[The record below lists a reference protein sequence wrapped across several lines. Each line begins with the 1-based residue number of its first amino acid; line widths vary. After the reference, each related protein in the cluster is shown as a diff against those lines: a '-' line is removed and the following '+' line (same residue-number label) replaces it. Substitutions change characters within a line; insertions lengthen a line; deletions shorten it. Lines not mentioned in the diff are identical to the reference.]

1 MGRKQ
6 REPGQ
11 EAKSKIMKGL
21 RRLDQGP
28 KLPRSLFG
36 QLDFSLRA
44 EGYLR
49 IPLIAWHQHLLLKLS
64 PGSKK
69 SNLDVVGSYTEHFA
83 SFFGRMLTDVAEQ
96 HSRPHGA
103 GETYQ
108 ALCEGR
114 D

>member
-1 MGRKQ
+1 M
-6 REPGQ
+6 
-11 EAKSKIMKGL
+11 
-21 RRLDQGP
+21 GP
-28 KLPRSLFG
+28 KLPRSSFG

-44 EGYLR
+44 QGYLR
-49 IPLIAWHQHLLLKLS
+49 IPLIAWHEHLLLKLS

-96 HSRPHGA
+96 DSRPHGA
-103 GETYQ
+103 GETNQ